1 MPEDN
6 DAGPG
11 IVDGSGTDPAGS
23 TPQADGDTGEPKK
36 SGTDWEAMYRGEAK
50 ARIKAEADRD
60 SAQNITATLNG
71 ISDRLGA
78 LEQTTL
84 NLDLVTAGIRD
95 DVANSGRSSEESFDD
110 DGNPVPADLPSTSY
124 ADAAQQRA
132 TGLSQ
137 SQSLARSKERIERD
151 LSVLGDRIS
160 ERANE
165 FVRRTWERASKEGQ
179 FDPGIGNQLE
189 AYVSRLVALDATQR
203 LAAAAAPASSGDA
216 PSVDENN
223 NQGDDGNA
231 SSDAGDGDADVGDD
245 PPSTRERIAAGG
257 GLGTGVTGKTGAA
270 PDNSTVK
277 ARVIDSGDPTDAF
290 AAAYANSE
298 GGRSLN

>member
-11 IVDGSGTDPAGS
+11 IVDGSGIDPAGS
-23 TPQADGDTGEPKK
+23 TSQADGDTGEPKK
-36 SGTDWEAMYRGEAK
+36 SETDWEAMYRGESK

-71 ISDRLGA
+71 IADRLGA

-160 ERANE
+160 ERDNE

-203 LAAAAAPASSGDA
+203 LAAATVPASSGDA
-216 PSVDENN
+216 PSVDEND

-231 SSDAGDGDADVGDD
+231 DGDAADANVGDD

-257 GLGTGVTGKTGAA
+257 GLGTGVTGRTGAA
-270 PDNSTVK
+270 PDNSTVR

-290 AAAYANSE
+290 AAAYADSE

>member
-6 DAGPG
+6 AAEPG
-11 IVDGSGTDPAGS
+11 IVDGSGIDPAGS
-23 TPQADGDTGEPKK
+23 TSQADGDTGEPKK
-36 SGTDWEAMYRGEAK
+36 SETDWEAMYRGESK

-71 ISDRLGA
+71 IADRLGA

-95 DVANSGRSSEESFDD
+95 DVANSGRSSEESFDE
-110 DGNPVPADLPSTSY
+110 DGNAVQPDLPSTSY

-160 ERANE
+160 ERDNE

-179 FDPGIGNQLE
+179 FDPGMANQLE

-203 LAAAAAPASSGDA
+203 LAAATVPASSGDA
-216 PSVDENN
+216 PSVDEND

-231 SSDAGDGDADVGDD
+231 DGDAADANVGDD

-257 GLGTGVTGKTGAA
+257 GLGTGVTGRTGAA
-270 PDNSTVK
+270 PDNSTVR